1 LSDEVE
7 GIVFCLENEIE
18 GPVNLVAPGSVRNF
32 EFTRAVGRAIKRF
45 TPFTA
50 PAFGLRLLLGDFAR
64 EGLLASARVVPQV
77 LLDAGY
83 KFKYPEID
91 EAMIEIVAN

>member
-1 LSDEVE
+1 
-7 GIVFCLENEIE
+7 
-18 GPVNLVAPGSVRNF
+18 
-32 EFTRAVGRAIKRF
+32 
-45 TPFTA
+45 
-50 PAFGLRLLLGDFAR
+50 
-64 EGLLASARVVPQV
+64 LASARVVPQV